1 MNRLSLVVALIM
13 ALGLSSVCLGAK
25 GKDAHGAKEQG
36 KSGIL
41 LVVFGTTVPE
51 ARKAFDQI
59 GKQVKEAFPGVEL
72 RWAYTSKVIR
82 AKLKKE
88 GQSLDS
94 PEAALARMAD
104 DGFSRVLAASFHTIP
119 GEEFHDLQKNAH
131 MFAQMRGGI
140 KHIVVSRPLLSSRSD
155 FERVMQALLREI
167 PKSRKPDEAVIFMGH
182 GSEHHPSDV
191 AYAAMNYWFG
201 KAEPNVL
208 VGTVSGE
215 PKLEDFLPELKK
227 KGVKKAYLLPFMSV
241 AGDHAR
247 NDMCGD
253 EPESWKSILKK
264 AGIESQCILK
274 GTAEMPDIVSVWID
288 HMKAAFSLLPR

>member
-1 MNRLSLVVALIM
+1 MNRFTLVLAI
-13 ALGLSSVCLGAK
+13 GLMFGFSSMCGAAETK
-25 GKDAHGAKEQG
+25 GRHGTEKATK
-36 KSGIL
+36 KGIL

-59 GKQVKEAFPGVEL
+59 EAQVKEAFPGVET

-82 AKLKKE
+82 AKMRKQGK
-88 GQSLDS
+88 SLDS
-94 PEAALARMAD
+94 PEVALARMDD
-104 DGFSRVLAASFHTIP
+104 DGFTHVLAASFHTIA

-140 KHIVVSRPLLSSRSD
+140 RNVLVSRPLLSSRSD
-155 FERVMQALLREI
+155 VERVIKALVNEV
-167 PKSRKPDEAVIFMGH
+167 PKSRKPEEAVMLMGH
-182 GSEHHPSDV
+182 GSKHHPADQ

-201 KAEPNVL
+201 RVDPNVY
-208 VGTVSGE
+208 VGTVEGR
-215 PKLEDFLPELKK
+215 PALEDFIPELKK

-253 EPESWKSILKK
+253 EADSWKSILKK
-264 AGIESQCILK
+264 AGIDSQCILK
-274 GTAEMPDIVSVWID
+274 GTAEMSDIVSIWID
-288 HMKAAFSLLPR
+288 HMKSAFAHFN